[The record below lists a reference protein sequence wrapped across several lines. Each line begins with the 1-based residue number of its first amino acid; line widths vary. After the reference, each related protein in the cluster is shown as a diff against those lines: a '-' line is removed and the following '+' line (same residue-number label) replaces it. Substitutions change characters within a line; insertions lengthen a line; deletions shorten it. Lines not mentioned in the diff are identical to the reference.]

1 MKKTL
6 DLWSV
11 QIHRCDVANTNDLQ
25 KIGNHPSDDRLPP
38 ALSLVRT
45 SIPEGGHDRR
55 DARGACAAAG
65 ICEGEELDQVI
76 VDRRRGRLHE
86 EDLLAAHGIDK
97 LYGNLA
103 VGIRSSIQAPT

>member
-1 MKKTL
+1 MTG
-6 DLWSV
+6 S
-11 QIHRCDVANTNDLQ
+11 
-25 KIGNHPSDDRLPP
+25 RLPCRWSARP
-38 ALSLVRT
+38 Y
-45 SIPEGGHDRR
+45 PKEGTIA